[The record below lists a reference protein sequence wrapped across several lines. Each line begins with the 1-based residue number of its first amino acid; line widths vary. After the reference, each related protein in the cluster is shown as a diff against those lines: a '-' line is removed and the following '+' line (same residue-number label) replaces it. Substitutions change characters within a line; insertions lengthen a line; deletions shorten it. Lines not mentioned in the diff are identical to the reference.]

1 MSKLSLIAAL
11 ALGGLMACSTLA
23 TAQDAPKK
31 KGMTVEA
38 RLEQMT
44 TTLSLTD
51 AEKLLVKPVLEATS
65 KAMQKIRNNTDLDQ
79 QARRDAMKPIM
90 ETQNTAMEKILTPEQ
105 YKKYTE
111 MNQRGKKGS
120 KKQAP

>member
-1 MSKLSLIAAL
+1 
-11 ALGGLMACSTLA
+11 
-23 TAQDAPKK
+23 
-31 KGMTVEA
+31 MTD
-38 RLEQMT
+38 
-44 TTLSLTD
+44 TLSLTE
-51 AEKLLVKPVLEATS
+51 AQKPQVKLVLEATS
-65 KAMQKIRNNTDLDQ
+65 TAMQKIRNNTDLDQ

-90 ETQNTAMEKILTPEQ
+90 ETQNTAMEKILTPVQ